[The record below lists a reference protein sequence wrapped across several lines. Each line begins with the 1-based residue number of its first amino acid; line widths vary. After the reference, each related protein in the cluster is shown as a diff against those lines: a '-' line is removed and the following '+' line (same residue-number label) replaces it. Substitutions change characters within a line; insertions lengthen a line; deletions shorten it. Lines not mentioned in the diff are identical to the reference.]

1 MQPQLKSETANTPG
15 KHDFDLLAKRFAI
28 SLAVLAS
35 ALQFGV
41 LSFYTYVSSDPTRQW
56 FRDIVIQHPAA
67 TIGTPL
73 CAVMATCIILLFK
86 ASSGPIEFEFLTI
99 KFKGGSGPAVIWILA
114 FLAISY
120 SMKLLW
126 NP

>member
-1 MQPQLKSETANTPG
+1 MSPQPQPEKAASH
-15 KHDFDLLAKRFAI
+15 KRSDLDALAKRLAI
-28 SLAVLAS
+28 SLAVVAS
-35 ALQFGV
+35 VLQFGI
-41 LSFYTYVSSDPTRQW
+41 LCYFTYVSSDPSRQW
-56 FRDIVIQHPAA
+56 LRNIVIQHPAA

-73 CAVMATCIILLFK
+73 CAVIATCIILLFK
-86 ASSGPIEFEFLTI
+86 ASSGPIEFEFLSI
-99 KFKGGSGPAVIWILA
+99 KFKGGSGPAVIWIVA

>member
-1 MQPQLKSETANTPG
+1 MQPQLKQETAHTPE
-15 KHDFDLLAKRFAI
+15 KHGFDQLAKRLAI

-35 ALQFGV
+35 VSQFGV
-41 LSFYTYVSSDPTRQW
+41 LSFFTYVSSDPSRQW
-56 FRDIVIQHPAA
+56 LRDIVIQHPAA

-73 CAVMATCIILLFK
+73 RAVMATCIILLFR
-86 ASSGPIEFEFLTI
+86 ASSGPIEFEFLTV
-99 KFKGGSGPAVIWILA
+99 KFKGGSGPAVIWILT